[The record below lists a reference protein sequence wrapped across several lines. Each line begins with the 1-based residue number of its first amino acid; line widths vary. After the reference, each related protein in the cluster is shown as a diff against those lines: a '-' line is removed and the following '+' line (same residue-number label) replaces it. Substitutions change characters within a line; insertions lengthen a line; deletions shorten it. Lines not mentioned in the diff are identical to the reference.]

1 LNYKRLRIMAPKI
14 GDFVEDAGAPGIIAG
29 IGAVLLAPVVIP
41 VVAGVGK
48 PIAKS
53 LIKGGMV
60 LFEKSKGA
68 FAELGETWED
78 MVAEARAEL
87 ADSKELPTVDVTSS
101 STNSASE
108 NRL

>member
-1 LNYKRLRIMAPKI
+1 MAPKI
-14 GDFVEDAGAPGIIAG
+14 TDFVEDAGAPAIIAG
-29 IGAVLLAPVVIP
+29 IGAVILAPVVIP

-53 LIKGGMV
+53 LIKGGLV
-60 LFEKSKGA
+60 LYEKSKGA

-87 ADSKELPTVDVTSS
+87 AESKQLPAVEAADNISD
-101 STNSASE
+101 NGA
-108 NRL
+108 

>member
-1 LNYKRLRIMAPKI
+1 MPKI
-14 GDFVEDAGAPGIIAG
+14 TDLMEHAGRPRILVG

-41 VVAGVGK
+41 VVAGIGK

-53 LIKGGMV
+53 IIKGGMV
-60 LFEKSKGA
+60 AYEKSKGA

-87 ADSKELPTVDVTSS
+87 AEDQHTQIIEVAATPGEGTGD
-101 STNSASE
+101 
-108 NRL
+108 R

>member
-1 LNYKRLRIMAPKI
+1 MALKI

-29 IGAVLLAPVVIP
+29 IGAVILAPVLIP

-48 PIAKS
+48 PLAKS
-53 LIKGGMV
+53 LIKGGLV

-78 MVAEARAEL
+78 MVAEARAEM
-87 ADSKELPTVDVTSS
+87 ADEKQLPAVDTTAIAANVSD
-101 STNSASE
+101 NGA
-108 NRL
+108 

>member
-1 LNYKRLRIMAPKI
+1 MAPKI
-14 GDFVEDAGAPGIIAG
+14 TDFVEDAGAPGIIAG

-53 LIKGGMV
+53 IIKGGLV
-60 LFEKSKGA
+60 LFEKSRGA
-68 FAELGETWED
+68 VAELGETWED

-87 ADSKELPTVDVTSS
+87 AEGRQLPAVDVASTSVD
-101 STNSASE
+101 NGPDNGA
-108 NRL
+108 

>member
-1 LNYKRLRIMAPKI
+1 MAPKI
-14 GDFVEDAGAPGIIAG
+14 TDFVEEAGAPGIIAG

-48 PIAKS
+48 PLAKS
-53 LIKGGMV
+53 LIKGGIV

-78 MVAEARAEL
+78 MVAEAKAEL
-87 ADSKELPTVDVTSS
+87 ADEKNLPAFEATTTPTDNGQS
-101 STNSASE
+101 
-108 NRL
+108 

>member
-1 LNYKRLRIMAPKI
+1 MAPKI
-14 GDFVEDAGAPGIIAG
+14 IDFVEDAGAPGIIAG
-29 IGAVLLAPVVIP
+29 IGAVILAPVVIP

-53 LIKGGMV
+53 LIKGGLV
-60 LFEKSKGA
+60 LYEKSKGA

-87 ADSKELPTVDVTSS
+87 AESKQLPAVEAADNISD
-101 STNSASE
+101 NGA
-108 NRL
+108 

>member
-1 LNYKRLRIMAPKI
+1 MAPKI

-29 IGAVLLAPVVIP
+29 IGAVLLAPVLIP

-60 LFEKSKGA
+60 LYEKSKGA

-78 MVAEARAEL
+78 MVAEARAEM
-87 ADSKELPTVDVTSS
+87 ADSKDLPIVEVHTT
-101 STNSASE
+101 STNSISE
-108 NRL
+108 NGL